1 MDQQEQRK
9 QQDRYDSERAAVKR
23 LAREEGTAERQLD
36 YVQVVFGL
44 EWFDEED
51 AAVAMVGDLVTAD
64 EGNPRAV
71 LLHSHSAL
79 HLLMDDE
86 SIEKARRLLTAVPV
100 ESAYRPMAA
109 MHLAAINEWNG
120 VGSSDR
126 ELTFRLISESVER
139 APEFVSNNAWLGR
152 LLAKRGETAE
162 ARRHLTRA
170 KANILPK
177 GEARDRLSVVE
188 RAWHECFTG
197 RLSTPVGIELDLDKL
212 G

>member
-1 MDQQEQRK
+1 MIDEVH
-9 QQDRYDSERAAVKR
+9 EVKR
-23 LAREEGTAERQLD
+23 LAREEGTTERKLD

-44 EWFDEED
+44 EWFGDED
-51 AAVAMVGDLVTAD
+51 SAVAMVGDLVTAD

-86 SIEKARRLLTAVPV
+86 SIAKARRLLSAVPV
-100 ESAYRPMAA
+100 ESVYRPMAA
-109 MHLAAINEWNG
+109 THLAAINERHG
-120 VGSSDR
+120 AERSDR
-126 ELTFRLISESVER
+126 ELTFRLISESVDR

-152 LLAKRGETAE
+152 LYARRGETTE
-162 ARRHLTRA
+162 ARHYLARA

-177 GEARDRLSVVE
+177 GEARDRLSLVE

-197 RLSTPVGIELDLDKL
+197 CLSTPVGIELDLDKL
-212 G
+212 A

>member
-1 MDQQEQRK
+1 MDQQEQHD
-9 QQDRYDSERAAVKR
+9 QYDSERAEVKR
-23 LAREEGTAERQLD
+23 LARDEGTTERQLD

-51 AAVAMVGDLVTAD
+51 SAVAMVGDLVTAD
-64 EGNPRAV
+64 EVNPRAV

-79 HLLMDDE
+79 HVLMDDE
-86 SIEKARRLLTAVPV
+86 SIAQARRLLTAIPV

-109 MHLAAINEWNG
+109 MHLAAISEWNG
-120 VGSSDR
+120 VESSDR
-126 ELTFRLISESVER
+126 DLTFRLISESVER

-152 LLAKRGETAE
+152 LYAKRGETAE
-162 ARRHLTRA
+162 AKSHLARA

-197 RLSTPVGIELDLDKL
+197 RLSTPVGIELDLEKL

>member
-1 MDQQEQRK
+1 MDQQEQRG
-9 QQDRYDSERAAVKR
+9 QYDSEYAEIKR

-51 AAVAMVGDLVTAD
+51 AAVAMVEDLVAAD

-86 SIEKARRLLTAVPV
+86 SIAKARRLLTAIPV
-100 ESAYRPMAA
+100 ESVYRPMAA

-120 VGSSDR
+120 VDRGYR
-126 ELTFRLISESVER
+126 ELTFRLVSESVER

-152 LLAKRGETAE
+152 LHAKRGESAE
-162 ARRHLTRA
+162 AKRYLARA

-177 GEARDRLSVVE
+177 GEPRDRLSVVE

-197 RLSTPVGIELDLDKL
+197 RLSSPVGIEMDLDKL
-212 G
+212 N